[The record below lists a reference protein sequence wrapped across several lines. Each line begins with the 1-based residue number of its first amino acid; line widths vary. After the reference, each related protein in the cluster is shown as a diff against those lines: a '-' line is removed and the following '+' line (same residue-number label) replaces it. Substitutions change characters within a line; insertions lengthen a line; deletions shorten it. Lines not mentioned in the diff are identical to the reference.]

1 MDSNVPSDQQVRA
14 SAITLAITANL
25 KLDADGLMA
34 LAQRMADFMLGAS
47 AAAKPVK
54 SPKAPAATTAAS
66 SVPPAASPAIPPSA
80 ALASLVPTPTVAPP
94 AAQPTAA
101 ATATAPSTI
110 APPTTVTAVAE
121 SLRACVQDKAPGR
134 GRDVAVAILAQF
146 GVTTLAQVPPTK
158 LAEFKAALDNA
169 GKGASAPAA
178 DPTGGLLA

>member
-47 AAAKPVK
+47 AAAKSAKP
-54 SPKAPAATTAAS
+54 PKAPAATTAAS

-80 ALASLVPTPTVAPP
+80 ALASLVPTPTVAPL
-94 AAQPTAA
+94 AEQR
-101 ATATAPSTI
+101 STI

-146 GVTTLAQVPPTK
+146 GVTTLAQVSPTK